1 MKEYLYIIFRLWK
14 IFAPFHK
21 WFYLQLFLIF
31 IVQLLIVSEAF
42 VSSRV
47 MNALVDKNG
56 NLVIILLLIT
66 LSVELARNAVNFFET
81 RNDYRN
87 LDVTLDQHIQEFS
100 LKKILGL
107 TIEQHTEDHSAM
119 KLSVISQGE
128 QNVVRVIDRI
138 VTSII
143 PTLMLLAIAFMTL
156 VFISPFISLLVG
168 AVFPVLLVWV
178 YFFQRSQYPLT
189 TKNRDNWNSQY
200 KTRAEAFAHLGLVK
214 VLGQETKFIANYLKQ
229 RAELFHHHFFTI
241 TRAFN
246 NSAQRSVFVDV
257 LSIIVISF
265 AIYEY
270 FNGSYTLGTIYLIM
284 SMTSR
289 IFSNVGTLSVAMREI
304 PQAFV
309 HIEKYLSVI
318 DKEPSFNE
326 GGALGVPLTEDI
338 VFSDVSF
345 QYPKGESPALSHCSF
360 VISSGMTTAFV
371 GHSGSGKSTIARLLL
386 RAYDYQ
392 KGSISIGNMTLR
404 DIDAHY
410 LRANIGYVEQ
420 HVDLFDD
427 TVRNNILMAVPLEAR
442 VDKEKLLEEIGE
454 KARIS
459 EFYHRLGEQKW
470 DTLVGERGIKLS
482 GGECQRI
489 GIARA
494 IIKDP
499 QILLFDEATA
509 SLDTVNEK
517 YVMDAINEV
526 SKGKTTIIVAHRL
539 STVRNADKIIV
550 MDRGTVVSEG
560 THDELMNTSPHYQD
574 LVAHQIHEK
583 N

>member
-1 MKEYLYIIFRLWK
+1 MKEYLYTIFRLWK
-14 IFAPFHK
+14 IFASFHK

-31 IVQLLIVSEAF
+31 IVQVLIVSEAF

-56 NLVIILLLIT
+56 HLVIVLLLVT
-66 LSVELARNAVNFFET
+66 LSVELARNVVNFFET
-81 RNDYRN
+81 RNDYKN
-87 LDVTLDQHIQEFS
+87 LDVTLEQHIQEYS
-100 LKKILGL
+100 LRKILGL

-119 KLSVISQGE
+119 KLSIINQGE

-143 PTLMLLAIAFMTL
+143 PTMMLLVIAFTML
-156 VFISPFISLLVG
+156 VFISPFISLIIG
-168 AVFPVLLVWV
+168 AMFPILLVWV

-189 TKNRDNWNSQY
+189 TKNRDNWNSQF

-214 VLGQETKFIANYLKQ
+214 VLGQEAKFIAYYLNQ
-229 RAELFHHHFFTI
+229 RAELFQHHFFTI
-241 TRAFN
+241 TRSFN
-246 NSAQRSVFVDV
+246 NSTQRTIFVDV
-257 LSIIVISF
+257 ISVIVIAF

-270 FNGSYTLGTIYLIM
+270 FNGNYTLGAIYLIM
-284 SMTSR
+284 SMASR

-318 DKEPSFNE
+318 DKEPSFSE
-326 GGALGVPLTEDI
+326 AGVLGVPLAEDI
-338 VFSDVSF
+338 IFSDVSF

-360 VISSGMTTAFV
+360 VIPSGRTTAFV

-386 RAYDYQ
+386 RAYDY
-392 KGSISIGNMTLR
+392 KEGSISIGKIQLR

-410 LRANIGYVEQ
+410 LRASIGYVEQ

-427 TVRNNILMAVPLEAR
+427 TVRNNILMAVPAEAR

-459 EFYHRLGEQKW
+459 EFYHRLGEKKW
-470 DTLVGERGIKLS
+470 DTVVGERGIKLS

-550 MDRGTVVSEG
+550 MEKGMVVAEG

-574 LVAHQIHEK
+574 LVAHQMHEK
-583 N
+583 S